1 MSNGKELEKKVGQ
14 SSDIRVDPVFTVRI
28 GDQTHRWTYQQAFA
42 RAHLLITQKDYASA
56 ETILKELIEF
66 KGRGPRAHILL
77 AICKAG
83 QSDYK
88 GSRSVLDS
96 AFQDDDTSLL
106 AVELQDVIVN
116 ARMGFKDDAMEELV
130 QLVNEHKEYPTLCLW
145 LGDMLQASDKLEKA
159 KQCFKLAIK
168 RDRPGGAVALA
179 AHQQL
184 RKLAS

>member
-1 MSNGKELEKKVGQ
+1 MSSAKKLEQKERQ
-14 SSDIRVDPVFTVRI
+14 SSESQSDPVFTIRM

-42 RAHLLITQKDYASA
+42 RAHLMITQKDYANA
-56 ETILKELIEF
+56 EPILKELIEV
-66 KGRGPRAHILL
+66 KDRGIRSHIML

-96 AFQDDDTSLL
+96 AFQDDKTSRL
-106 AVELQDVIVN
+106 AAKLHDVIVN
-116 ARMGFKDDAMEELV
+116 ARMGFKDDAIQELV
-130 QLVNEHKEYPTLCLW
+130 ELVNEHKEYPTLCLW
-145 LGDMLQASDKLEKA
+145 LGDMLQASDRPEKA

-179 AHQQL
+179 SQQQL
-184 RKLAS
+184 RRLG